1 VIEHVLS
8 VVDKDDHLP
17 RLVHDTVSLPPS
29 AIGPLSNWQVGA
41 KTAKTSDISCVETQ
55 IFEHGLFL
63 DVTQELGLLE
73 VIAPVIKVCSIEWS
87 LGTCIGSMGRTLLPS
102 GFFD

>member
-1 VIEHVLS
+1 MCCLWLTKTTTFPALS
-8 VVDKDDHLP
+8 TIPSHSHLQQ
-17 RLVHDTVSLPPS
+17 S
-29 AIGPLSNWQVGA
+29 APLSNWQVGA